1 MEEEERAHLLE
12 RAEKVALTVE
22 HKVPEMEVECW
33 ELERG
38 LLLHTSEHLTITG
51 SPAAENLSIANMTVF
66 SRRRFSFT

>member
-1 MEEEERAHLLE
+1 MEEEERAHVLE

-38 LLLHTSEHLTITG
+38 LLLLTCEHLTITG
-51 SPAAENLSIANMTVF
+51 SSPAEKAFNCQYAC
-66 SRRRFSFT
+66 